1 MVTMIF
7 DKNLGTERR
16 LDVTHIFEHPI
27 ENRLSGSNTITI
39 EKSED
44 FPSYE
49 EFVNNPD
56 FTTFEMVDNN
66 IVIPIHGT
74 YNHIS
79 DFSVDYFSDTKA
91 LTVNILLNHMS

>member
-1 MVTMIF
+1 MIRMIF

-39 EKSED
+39 KKSED

-49 EFVNNPD
+49 EFINNPD
-56 FTTFEMVDNN
+56 FTTFEMMDEAIMV
-66 IVIPIHGT
+66 PTHGS
-74 YNHIS
+74 YNHIE
-79 DFSVDYFSDTKA
+79 DFSVDYYSDTRT
-91 LTVNILLNHMS
+91 LTVNILLNQK